1 MATNSTSTLVLVGA
15 QRGITLIPER
25 TDLTRI
31 NYFDG
36 RYLGAE
42 DLTREQDYLRALV
55 RESNRASGAGVV
67 HGFNLS
73 TLSGGRLQ
81 LSAGL
86 AIDNEGRV
94 LLLPD
99 AAEVGIAEL
108 IARSQG
114 NGNGPAGAGGDGHF
128 GACQPASSAPTATP
142 VAGTTL
148 YLIGIVHAEAL
159 CGRAEVWGK
168 ACESACA
175 QSADFDARRE
185 GVVLLAL
192 PLNLVTPLPTSNAV
206 DFTAA
211 HLRSRVA
218 SSYFADEAARYGK
231 TMSAALLESSVW
243 CRGALASAGD
253 FVPLGVL
260 AYSGGNVQFLDGWI
274 ARREHVDGHPKR
286 YWQWQMMMRPWDVFL
301 AQVLQFQC
309 QLVHVLEHGPTPGDD
324 DDPCSR
330 MRRLVVE
337 ASDVMVELQR
347 YYVETARQ
355 LVERKVSFAGGH
367 SQIADLVG
375 KLQQAKQQ
383 VKLTATDRVLI
394 NGGIVELPSAGYL
407 PVVAGSTLSVNQQVR
422 ALLGDG
428 VDLRF
433 CVVRPDYVAEAW
445 QEAQHMER
453 ISLTRGLDDPQHK
466 DEVDILVPDGEI
478 VGAQAERGVGWAV
491 RVRGGND
498 KDGSERDELPEVVVV
513 GGAQRGKL
521 QQLETG
527 PSASQTYQRDE
538 VAGAGRSEQ
547 GGDGRLAFH
556 FAGMMETGSKR
567 AAIQEARDWAK
578 ANVNSMEQA
587 AWYTFNA
594 MAKETAEPVEAK
606 ARSKAADAGD
616 TTAGIAMRYAQIR
629 SSAEQVRAAQA
640 AKRAEAGKKAGA
652 IRYEGLQDESV
663 DHVALWLSGNTSDDP
678 YSAPEGSALAVSL
691 DVTILIPEDGAGQ
704 FLDVALA
711 GRLTIEQ
718 RVLRSNGVSVRATFD
733 GSATVAG
740 TFAGVAGARRIIPL
754 SVPVLL
760 MRGVT
765 VDGGRALVDVDLAGA
780 NVGEALFELSSVRVD
795 ARWRNQP
802 AAAELAITF
811 RVRSDD
817 EDESVLLASLIRDD
831 NVLSPGNALR
841 VASETAI
848 QVLATREGSPTFA
861 ADALADLF
869 GAPPP
874 SGEALT
880 VLARRDWVL
889 FHRRRTRQCGIDA
902 AVPRVDARRYQ
913 LFHLKV
919 TSERTLQQARAAV
932 LSGDA
937 ARITKLGF
945 APVAVV
951 EFEGGRSSIATPTT
965 ELLADWAAAQ
975 PGNRVRFGGI
985 GSQGAAQA
993 EGETLAKARLA
1004 SLELALTGA
1013 PDAAIDNVVL
1023 PVLPALGLSGLDGAT
1038 FLVTQQ
1044 TKAVCQEVYVIDGVG
1059 NYAVFQRTY
1068 KISGLAEALKQS
1080 QASGPTHAE
1089 FGSDGELTDASAAA
1103 VVEAWGTPDTNPEYA
1118 LAFYANANERDAVVR
1133 DTVTI
1138 VDELRGGF
1146 NRVEGMQDAAVAQLS
1161 TCRGIAVLVREV
1173 VASGEVLAVPMLWE
1187 GERYQYLGTNI
1198 SYRTQV
1204 WNGFQPASA
1213 DALDADVKTFIA
1225 LNPPRSAAVV
1235 FVTEQSQLQLA
1246 EDMAKQVEL
1255 SMQRVA
1261 PVSVLQG
1268 AQSRQLGAAER
1279 DEIEKKLGLNPDNYQ
1294 AVIFFA
1300 QLHPKL

>member
-1 MATNSTSTLVLVGA
+1 MATNQTSTLVLVGTN
-15 QRGITLIPER
+15 RGITLIPEH

-81 LSAGL
+81 LSSGL

-99 AAEVGIAEL
+99 AAEVGIADL

-114 NGNGPAGAGGDGHF
+114 QANAPATAGGDGHF
-128 GACQPASSAPTATP
+128 GACEPAVSAPTATP
-142 VAGTTL
+142 VAGSTL

-192 PLNLVTPLPTSNAV
+192 PLNLATPLPTSSAV
-206 DFTAA
+206 QFTAE

-218 SSYFADEAARYGK
+218 SSYYADEQARYGK
-231 TMSAALLESSVW
+231 IMSAALLESSVW
-243 CRGALASAGD
+243 CRGALAASGN

-324 DDPCSR
+324 DDPCNR

-347 YYVETARQ
+347 YYTETAR
-355 LVERKVSFAGGH
+355 SFTDQKMRFVGGH

-375 KLQQAKQQ
+375 KLQLAKQQ

-433 CVVRPDYVAEAW
+433 CVVRPDYVAESW

-478 VGAQAERGVGWAV
+478 VGAQASKGIGWAV

-498 KDGSERDELPEVVVV
+498 NPEVVIIGDGPRYGVR
-513 GGAQRGKL
+513 QF
-521 QQLETG
+521 ETG
-527 PSASQTYQRDE
+527 LYRQTYEQD
-538 VAGAGRSEQ
+538 VLAGAGRSAQE
-547 GGDGRLAFH
+547 GDGSLAFH
-556 FAGMMETGSKR
+556 FAGMMEMASKR
-567 AAIQEARDWAK
+567 KAIAEARDWAK
-578 ANVNSMEQA
+578 ANTNTMEQA
-587 AWYTFNA
+587 AWYTLRAIARNQPIEETEA
-594 MAKETAEPVEAK
+594 DAVKGARNKSTAKKDA
-606 ARSKAADAGD
+606 AADS
-616 TTAGIAMRYAQIR
+616 TAGIAMNYARMR
-629 SSAEQVRAAQA
+629 SEAELVRAAQS
-640 AKRAEAGKKAGA
+640 AKRAESGKKAGA
-652 IRYEGLQDESV
+652 IRYEGLADESV
-663 DHVALWLSGNTSDDP
+663 DHVALWVSAGAASDP
-678 YSAPEGSALAVSL
+678 FAAPEGSVVVVSL
-691 DVTILIPEDGAGQ
+691 DITMLIPGDGAGQ
-704 FLDVALA
+704 FLDVELT
-711 GRLTIEQ
+711 GRLTVEQ
-718 RVLRSNGVSVRATFD
+718 RTVRNNGVSVRATFN
-733 GSATVAG
+733 GSATVSGNFAG
-740 TFAGVAGARRIIPL
+740 TSGARRIIPL
-754 SVPVLL
+754 SVPVAL
-760 MRGVT
+760 T
-765 VDGGRALVDVDLAGA
+765 QTATSDGGRIGVHVDLAGA
-780 NVGEALFELSSVRVD
+780 NVGEELFELSSVRVT
-795 ARWRNQP
+795 ALWRDQP
-802 AAAELAITF
+802 AAASLKIAFTT
-811 RVRSDD
+811 RGDD
-817 EDESVLLASLIRDD
+817 GAEDQSLLGASLVRDD
-831 NVLSPGNALR
+831 NVLSPGNPLR

-874 SGEALT
+874 SGELLT
-880 VLARRDWVL
+880 VLAKRDWVL

-902 AVPRVDARRYQ
+902 VVPRVDARRYQ

-919 TSERTLQQARAAV
+919 SSEKNLQTARAAV

-951 EFEGGRSSIATPTT
+951 EFEGGRSSIATPVT

-993 EGETLAKARLA
+993 EGEVLAKARLA

-1013 PDAAIDNVVL
+1013 PDNAIDNVVL
-1023 PVLPALGLSGLDGAT
+1023 AVLPALGLSGLDGAT
-1038 FLVTQQ
+1038 FLITQQ
-1044 TKAVCQEVYVIDGVG
+1044 VKPACQDVYIIDGTA
-1059 NYAVFQRTY
+1059 NYEAFKRVY
-1068 KISGLAEALKQS
+1068 DAAGLAAALAQS

-1089 FGSDGELTDASAAA
+1089 FDSDGELTPASATA
-1103 VVEAWGTPDTNPEYA
+1103 VVAAWNNPDTNPHFSLVFHAEEA
-1118 LAFYANANERDAVVR
+1118 ERSAVIADANEV
-1133 DTVTI
+1133 I
-1138 VDELRGGF
+1138 NELRGGD
-1146 NRVEGMQDAAVAQLS
+1146 NPVEATHDPAAAQVAQ
-1161 TCRGIAVLVREV
+1161 CRSVAVLVREL
-1173 VASGEVLAVPMLWE
+1173 VASGQVLLVRAVDYGAGHHFLNADSE
-1187 GERYQYLGTNI
+1187 KRVET
-1198 SYRTQV
+1198 
-1204 WNGFQPASA
+1204 WNGGTPQSASQ
-1213 DALDADVKTFIA
+1213 LDNDLRQLMVNLKSEVATVYVHA
-1225 LNPPRSAAVV
+1225 
-1235 FVTEQSQLQLA
+1235 QSQLPL
-1246 EDMAKQVEL
+1246 AKQMADSEL
-1255 SMQRVA
+1255 QAANVRID
-1261 PVSVLQG
+1261 PVRSWKLRSDVLPT
-1268 AQSRQLGAAER
+1268 AEYA
-1279 DEIEKKLGLNPDNYQ
+1279 ELQNINEKPEDYQ
-1294 AVIFFA
+1294 AVIFFS
-1300 QLHPKL
+1300 PIDFT